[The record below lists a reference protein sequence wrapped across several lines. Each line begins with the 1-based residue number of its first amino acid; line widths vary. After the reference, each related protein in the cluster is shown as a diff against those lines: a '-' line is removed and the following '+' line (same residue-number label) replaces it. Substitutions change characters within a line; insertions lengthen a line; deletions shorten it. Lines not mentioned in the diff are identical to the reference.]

1 MVLIDFLPLWQKKIV
16 MEYLLLIVG
25 FVLLT
30 CAADWLVDGAS
41 GLAKRLN
48 VSDLVIGLTIVAF
61 GTSAPELVVNVV
73 ATAQGTSQIALT
85 NVLGS
90 NIINT
95 LVILGLSAV
104 FCPIACQRNTFRYEI
119 PLSFL
124 AGFMVL
130 VFGVYNQEMNF
141 WAGIVLLAFFVLFLV
156 YSVYQAK
163 NGAVAQAG
171 DSAKKMNVWKALL
184 LIVVGLSGL
193 VAGGELIVNNAVSI
207 AQSWGVSEAV
217 IGVTIVALGTSL
229 PELATS
235 VIAAIKKNTDLAIGN
250 VIGSNIFNIFLI
262 LGLSSS
268 ISPLPVYANFVV
280 DASMAAGSSLLLL
293 LLVAFSRKR
302 ELNRWGGVVMLLC
315 YAAYLAWLFAHIN

>member
-302 ELNRWGGVVMLLC
+302 ELNRWGGVAMLLC

>member
-1 MVLIDFLPLWQKKIV
+1 

-30 CAADWLVDGAS
+30 FAADWLVDGAS

-48 VSDLVIGLTIVAF
+48 VSDLVVGLTIVAF

-104 FCPIACQRNTFRYEI
+104 FYPIACQKNTFRYEI

-130 VFGVYNQEMNF
+130 IFGVCTQKISRL
-141 WAGIVLLAFFVLFLV
+141 AGIVLLAFFVLFLV
-156 YSVYQAK
+156 YSIYQAK

-184 LIVVGLSGL
+184 LIVVGLVGL
-193 VAGGELIVNNAVSI
+193 VAGGNLIVDNAVSI

-280 DASMAAGSSLLLL
+280 DASVAAGSSLLLWL
-293 LLVAFSRKR
+293 FVAFSRKR